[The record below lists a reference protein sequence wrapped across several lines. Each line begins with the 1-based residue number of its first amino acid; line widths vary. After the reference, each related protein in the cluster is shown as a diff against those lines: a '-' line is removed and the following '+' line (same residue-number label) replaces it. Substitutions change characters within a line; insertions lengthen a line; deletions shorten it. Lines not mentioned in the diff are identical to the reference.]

1 MNFKYDDKESKI
13 YINQNKVASSQT
25 TIRVSIGNSSK
36 STPKYHMSD
45 AIVAPNSTGQISGLV
60 VSS

>member
-45 AIVAPNSTGQISGLV
+45 AIVAPKHNQYSAG
-60 VSS
+60 